1 MPNTDAVGGAD
12 DATAGQIL
20 GNSAW
25 QFCVMFFGSALLGVA
40 FALFSALVRE
50 RERGNERG
58 REGGRERSK
67 DIHCTCII
75 MYNII
80 LLLLLVFKTG

>member
-1 MPNTDAVGGAD
+1 MGGAD

-40 FALFSALVRE
+40 FALFSALVRGRERERE
-50 RERGNERG
+50 RERG
-58 REGGRERSK
+58 REREE
-67 DIHCTCII
+67 
-75 MYNII
+75 
-80 LLLLLVFKTG
+80 

>member
-1 MPNTDAVGGAD
+1 MNQLPNTDAVGGAD

-50 RERGNERG
+50 RRG
-58 REGGRERSK
+58 REGGREK
-67 DIHCTCII
+67 GVKIGDLHII
-75 MYNII
+75 INKIQFII
-80 LLLLLVFKTG
+80 F

>member
-1 MPNTDAVGGAD
+1 MNQLPNTDAVGGAD

-50 RERGNERG
+50 RRGREREGGGRE
-58 REGGRERSK
+58 REGGRREGREE
-67 DIHCTCII
+67 
-75 MYNII
+75 
-80 LLLLLVFKTG
+80 